1 MKMRNMRRICFIVN
15 KTAGAG
21 KCEALFNSA
30 EEILN
35 AHNAEYVVHCT
46 EYAGHAV
53 KLADQAVKDGE
64 KFIVAVGGDGTVN
77 EVSSV
82 LCGIAGI
89 AFGILPFG
97 TGNDAARNAGLPLE
111 VDAAVHTLLEGSV
124 HNYDMGLANGRPF
137 INAGGFGFDVD
148 VIINTEKHK
157 GSGRGMMPYLLG
169 IVDTL
174 FNRKKIHAVIET
186 KTERIEKDVMIAV
199 VANGAQFGGGMRVAP
214 EAETDD
220 GLFDV
225 CLIDHVGLIKLLF
238 LLPMF
243 TKGKHLKKKPVT
255 YFKTDSIRFETDAE
269 YPIQLD
275 GEIVETTPVS
285 YSIVRNALSMIT
297 PKGRA

>member
-1 MKMRNMRRICFIVN
+1 MRNTHRICFIVN

-21 KCEALFNSA
+21 RCEALFKRA

-35 AHNAEYVVHCT
+35 ARKADHVVHCT
-46 EYAGHAV
+46 EYGGHAV
-53 KLADQAVKDGE
+53 KLTEQAVKDGE

-82 LCGIAGI
+82 LCGIEGI

-97 TGNDAARNAGLPLE
+97 TGNDVARNAGLPLE
-111 VDAAVHTLLEGSV
+111 IEKAVDTLLNGSL
-124 HNYDMGLANGRPF
+124 HNYDMGRANGRPF

-157 GSGRGMMPYLLG
+157 KGGGGMLPYLLG

-174 FNRKKIHAVIET
+174 FNRKKIRAIIET
-186 KTERIEKDVMIAV
+186 KHERFEKDIMVAV

-214 EAETDD
+214 EAKTDD

-225 CLIDHVGLIKLLF
+225 CLIEHVGLIQLLF
-238 LLPMF
+238 LLPLF
-243 TKGKHLKKKPVT
+243 TKGKHLSKKPVL
-255 YFKTDSIRFETDAE
+255 YFKTDYVRFETDLE
-269 YPIQLD
+269 YSIQLD
-275 GEIVETTPVS
+275 GEIVETTPVE
-285 YSIVRNALSMIT
+285 YSIVKNALSMVK
-297 PKGRA
+297 PSAFV